1 MSPLDRRLRGGLKG
15 LLVGLS
21 LTVFATAIAQATE
34 ATAAV
39 VWFQEQERGIEP
51 YPVRLIVTP
60 DFMRSD
66 DGLDDGDFLLFDRR
80 LRRIHSVARANRT
93 VLVIDGKGEQADP
106 PQTLS
111 FSVRQHRDDKAPAI
125 AGVSPLEVE
134 LVADGEICQAAL
146 VAPGFLEPVRAA
158 LQEFSLA
165 LAVQQLRTLAHTPGD
180 MQTPCFLS
188 RYLYATDFYLAL
200 GMPLADWN
208 AAGERRELTR
218 YDTDVAVDVRLFEVP
233 DDFTVIPA
241 ATQ

>member
-1 MSPLDRRLRGGLKG
+1 MR
-15 LLVGLS
+15 
-21 LTVFATAIAQATE
+21 
-34 ATAAV
+34 AAV
-39 VWFQEQERGIEP
+39 
-51 YPVRLIVTP
+51 
-60 DFMRSD
+60 
-66 DGLDDGDFLLFDRR
+66 
-80 LRRIHSVARANRT
+80 
-93 VLVIDGKGEQADP
+93 
-106 PQTLS
+106 
-111 FSVRQHRDDKAPAI
+111 
-125 AGVSPLEVE
+125 
-134 LVADGEICQAAL
+134 
-146 VAPGFLEPVRAA
+146 
-158 LQEFSLA
+158 QEFSLA